1 MTLMFVLIMCSVG
14 KVIFC
19 RCVKPCVGL
28 SVIAVGLGDMK
39 VGINRC
45 RV

>member
-1 MTLMFVLIMCSVG
+1 MTLMFVLIVFSVG

-19 RCVKPCVGL
+19 RCVTPCVGL
-28 SVIAVGLGDMK
+28 SVITVGLGGMK